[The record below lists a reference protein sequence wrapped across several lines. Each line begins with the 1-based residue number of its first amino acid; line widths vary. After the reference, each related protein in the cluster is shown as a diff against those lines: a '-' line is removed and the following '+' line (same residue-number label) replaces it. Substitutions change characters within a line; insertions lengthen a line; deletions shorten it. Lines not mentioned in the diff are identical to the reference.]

1 MTQNKYTKTR
11 TKMKLAKI
19 KQLFPHRA
27 IGSPQEEFSFLL
39 NSSKFKAALSN
50 RKRVAI
56 AVGSRGISNLVM
68 LVKKLV
74 EHLKGAG
81 IEPIIVPAMGS
92 HGCAA
97 ADGQKTLLN
106 KLGIS
111 RETVGAEV
119 VSSVDVVS
127 IGEVRMDGRRFAV
140 YVDKVSWE
148 QTDGV
153 ILINR
158 VKPHTDFSGRYE
170 SGLVKMATV
179 GLGNH
184 KGAQQVHS
192 IGTAGLKKLMPLLA
206 EVVLG
211 DIKVIGGFAIVENA
225 YHETCGLHWLGR
237 GEILDEEP
245 AILQQA
251 RELMPRLPVDEIDV
265 LIVRRMGKEIS
276 GVGMDPKIIG
286 RLMIWGEEEPASPR
300 IELIGVC
307 DVTDESYSNALGMG
321 LADFITRRL
330 FERID
335 FQAIKEN
342 VLTSAFY
349 QRAKVPLVLE
359 DEREILEVCLRHFEK
374 RGESRP
380 SCERRGEK
388 DAKVIVIKD
397 TLNISDM
404 YVSESVLS
412 QLRDRDDIEVVSAPK
427 AVAFDSSNR
436 MVLEL

>member
-1 MTQNKYTKTR
+1 ML
-11 TKMKLAKI
+11 KLAKI
-19 KQLFPHRA
+19 RQVFPNRR
-27 IGSPQEEFSFLL
+27 IELLEDEFSVLL
-39 NSSKFKAALSN
+39 SSSRFN
-50 RKRVAI
+50 EGIRGRKRIAI

-74 EHLKGAG
+74 EYLKGVG

-92 HGCAA
+92 HGCATA
-97 ADGQKTLLN
+97 EGQEAVLN
-106 KLGIS
+106 KLGVS
-111 RETVGAEV
+111 LETVGAEI
-119 VSSVDVVS
+119 VSSVDVIS
-127 IGEVRMDGRRFAV
+127 LGEVWMEGGEFAV

-148 QTDGV
+148 RTDGV

-158 VKPHTDFSGRYE
+158 IKPHTDFTGRYE

-192 IGTAGLKKLMPLLA
+192 LGTAGLKKLMPCLA

-211 DIKVIGGFAIVENA
+211 DSKVVGGFATVENA
-225 YHETCGLHWLGR
+225 YSQTCGLYWLDR
-237 GEILDEEP
+237 DEILDKEP
-245 AILQQA
+245 AVLEQA
-251 RELMPRLPVDEIDV
+251 KALMPKLPVDEIDV
-265 LIVRRMGKEIS
+265 LIVKRMGKEIS

-307 DVTDESYSNALGMG
+307 DITDESCGNALGVG

-335 FQAIKEN
+335 FRAIKEN

-349 QRAKVPLVLE
+349 QRGKVPLVLE
-359 DEREILEVCLRHFEK
+359 DEREVLEVCLRHF
-374 RGESRP
+374 
-380 SCERRGEK
+380 ERRGEK

-412 QLRDRDDIEVVSAPK
+412 QLKDRDDIEVVSGPA

>member
-1 MTQNKYTKTR
+1 ML
-11 TKMKLAKI
+11 KLAKI
-19 KQLFPHRA
+19 RQVFPNRR
-27 IGSPQEEFSFLL
+27 IESLEDDFSALL
-39 NSSKFKAALSN
+39 SSSKFNEGIKG
-50 RKRVAI
+50 RGRIAI

-74 EHLKGAG
+74 EYLKDAG

-92 HGCAA
+92 HGCGTAE
-97 ADGQKTLLN
+97 GQRAVLN
-106 KLGIS
+106 KLGVS
-111 RETVGAEV
+111 LETVGAEV
-119 VSSVDVVS
+119 VSSVDVIS
-127 IGEVRMDGRRFAV
+127 LGEVRMDGGEFAV

-153 ILINR
+153 ILMNR
-158 VKPHTDFSGRYE
+158 VKQHTDFSGRYE

-192 IGTAGLKKLMPLLA
+192 LGTAGLKGLMPCLA

-211 DIKVIGGFAIVENA
+211 DSKVVGGFAMVENA

-237 GEILDEEP
+237 DEILDEEP
-245 AILQQA
+245 AILRQA
-251 RELMPRLPVDEIDV
+251 KALMGKLPSDEIDV
-265 LIVRRMGKEIS
+265 LIVRQMGKEIS

-286 RLMIWGEEEPASPR
+286 RLMIWGEEELASPQ

-307 DVTDESYSNALGMG
+307 DITDESCGNAFGVG

-342 VLTSAFY
+342 VLTSTFY

-397 TLNISDM
+397 TRQRR
-404 YVSESVLS
+404 Y
-412 QLRDRDDIEVVSAPK
+412 
-427 AVAFDSSNR
+427 
-436 MVLEL
+436 

>member
-1 MTQNKYTKTR
+1 ML
-11 TKMKLAKI
+11 KLAKI
-19 KQLFPHRA
+19 RQVFPNRC
-27 IGSPQEEFSFLL
+27 IESLEDDFSGLL
-39 NSSKFKAALSN
+39 SSIKFNEGIKG
-50 RKRVAI
+50 RGRIAI

-68 LVKKLV
+68 LVRRLV
-74 EHLKGAG
+74 EYLKGAG

-92 HGCAA
+92 HGCAT
-97 ADGQKTLLN
+97 DEGQEAVLN

-111 RETVGAEV
+111 LETVGAEV
-119 VSSVDVVS
+119 ISSVDVIS
-127 IGEVRMDGRRFAV
+127 IGEVRMDGGEFAV

-148 QTDGV
+148 QADGV
-153 ILINR
+153 ILMNR

-192 IGTAGLKKLMPLLA
+192 LGTAGLKGLMPCLA

-211 DIKVIGGFAIVENA
+211 DSKVIGGFAIVENA

-237 GEILDEEP
+237 DEILDEEP

-251 RELMPRLPVDEIDV
+251 RELMGKLPVYEIDV
-265 LIVRRMGKEIS
+265 LIVRQMGKEIS

-286 RLMIWGEEEPASPR
+286 RLMIWGEEELLSPR

-307 DVTDESYSNALGMG
+307 DITDESYGNALGMG
-321 LADFITRRL
+321 LADFITGRL

-335 FQAIKEN
+335 FQPIKEN

-359 DEREILEVCLRHFEK
+359 DEREILEVCLRHFE
-374 RGESRP
+374 
-380 SCERRGEK
+380 RRGRK

-412 QLRDRDDIEVVSAPK
+412 QLKDRDDIEVVSGPE
-427 AVAFDSSNR
+427 AVAFDSNNR